1 MDIRIKRAY
10 EPPARDDGARILVD
24 RVWPR
29 GLRKEAL
36 ALDLWLKDIAPSAQL
51 RKWFD
56 HRSARFAEFA
66 RRYHVELEANPDAVA
81 QLQPWLRKGRVTLVY
96 GARDETH
103 NQAAVLRDWLLQR
116 QESRAVTGSPRS
128 RG

>member
-10 EPPARDDGARILVD
+10 EAPAHNDGARILVD

-56 HRSARFAEFA
+56 HRAERFAEFT
-66 RRYHVELEANPDAVA
+66 RRYHLELEANPDAVV

-96 GARDETH
+96 GARDEEH
-103 NQAAVLRDWLLQR
+103 NQALVLRDWLLER
-116 QESRAVTGSPRS
+116 
-128 RG
+128 